1 MLDLDQVVWYA
12 ASLCRRFEGLYLKPY
27 LCPAGVPTIGYGAT
41 FYEDG
46 TRVTMKDAPITKS
59 RAEDLLNY
67 HLKNHFLP
75 DVMKA
80 CPTLDTEA
88 KAAAIL
94 DFAFNLGIG
103 NLRASTLRKRILA
116 KDWDAVPG
124 ELKKWNKAGGKVL
137 KGLTLRRE
145 AERILFLLGT

>member
-1 MLDLDQVVWYA
+1 
-12 ASLCRRFEGLYLKPY
+12 
-27 LCPAGVPTIGYGAT
+27 
-41 FYEDG
+41 
-46 TRVTMKDAPITKS
+46 
-59 RAEDLLNY
+59 
-67 HLKNHFLP
+67 
-75 DVMKA
+75 MKA
-80 CPTLDTEA
+80 CPTLDTES

-116 KDWDAVPG
+116 KDWDAVPV

>member
-1 MLDLDQVVWYA
+1 MDIEQILWYA
-12 ASLCRRFEGLYLKPY
+12 ASVCRRFEGLYLVPY

-46 TRVTMKDAPITKS
+46 SKVSLKDKAITKS
-59 RAEDLLNY
+59 RAEDLLMF
-67 HLKNHFLP
+67 HLKTSFLP
-75 DVMKA
+75 KVIKL
-80 CPTLDTEA
+80 CPTIDTDC

-94 DFAFNLGIG
+94 DFAFNLGTG

-116 KDWDAVPG
+116 NDWDDVPNQ
-124 ELKKWNKAGGKVL
+124 LKKWNKAGGKVL

-145 AERILFLLGT
+145 SEVVLVILGS